1 MPDEEYDLF
10 DVIKPEEADDSTDP
24 FIILAQRE
32 EELGV
37 PLFFQQRAPSRT
49 SNSR

>member
-1 MPDEEYDLF
+1 MDYEEYDLF

-24 FIILAQRE
+24 FVLLAQRE
-32 EELGV
+32 EETGV
-37 PLFFQQRAPSRT
+37 PIYFQQSTSRT

>member
-1 MPDEEYDLF
+1 MPDEDQFDLF

-24 FIILAQRE
+24 FTILALRE
-32 EELGV
+32 EEEGI
-37 PLFFQQRAPSRT
+37 PLFFQQRPSRT